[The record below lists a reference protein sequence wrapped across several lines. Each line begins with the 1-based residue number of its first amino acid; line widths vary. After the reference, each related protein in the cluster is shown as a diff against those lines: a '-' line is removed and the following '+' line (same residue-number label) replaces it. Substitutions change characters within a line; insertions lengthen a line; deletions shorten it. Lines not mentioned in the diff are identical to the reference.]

1 MGTRLKVLCF
11 CILITQTVQENP
23 WKLRQRRGVNPN
35 DVKPDNIVGQ
45 FTREIKNLGSNANGV
60 KSAQVI
66 YVCLLAVWQLTLLL
80 L

>member
-23 WKLRQRRGVNPN
+23 WKLRQRRGINPI
-35 DVKPDNIVGQ
+35 DVKPDDIVGQ
-45 FTREIKNLGSNANGV
+45 FSREIKNLGSNANGV

-66 YVCLLAVWQLTLLL
+66 YVCLLVVCKLPLLL
-80 L
+80 I